1 MVISKQIQGV
11 EYRHARKFSTVLAS
25 SKVTPSAQVS
35 SMRFSEAMQTVTRHG
50 DGWQATVSEDWLQG
64 RSAFGGLQAALALR
78 AMRELVHEDAPLRSL
93 QTTFVAPVPAGTV
106 NIRAHRL
113 REGRSA
119 TQIEASLYDGEQTLC
134 RLVGVFGSARPSVL
148 NFQPAQSP
156 VQAGAPRQLR
166 YVEGRMPAFTQHFR
180 ASWLRGDLPFSG
192 GHQRE
197 SMLQISLRDEGQP
210 DETHVLAFAD
220 FIPPIALSMFDTP
233 TPGSSLTWMIE
244 LLRDRYDDLGM
255 DDWRVD
261 AELIAARDGYTQQS
275 LMLWGPRGEPVALSR
290 QSMVVFG

>member
-1 MVISKQIQGV
+1 MLALSKAIPFMQ
-11 EYRHARKFSTVLAS
+11 AST
-25 SKVTPSAQVS
+25 
-35 SMRFSEAMQTVTRHG
+35 MRFSEAIRRVTRHN
-50 DGWQATVSEDWLQG
+50 DDWQATVSEDWLQG

-78 AMRELVHEDAPLRSL
+78 AMRELVQADAPLRSL
-93 QTTFVAPVPAGTV
+93 QTTFIAPVAAGTV
-106 NIRAHRL
+106 TIRAQRL
-113 REGRSA
+113 REGRSV
-119 TQIEASLYDGEQTLC
+119 TQIEASLCDGEQTLC

-148 NFQPAQSP
+148 NFQPVQPA
-156 VQAGAPRQLR
+156 VQADAPKQLR
-166 YVEGRMPAFTQHFR
+166 YVEGRMPAFTQHFH
-180 ASWLRGDLPFSG
+180 ASWLRGDLPLSG

-197 SMLQISLRDEGQP
+197 SVIQISLRDEGHP

-220 FIPPIALSMFDTP
+220 FIPPIALSMFDMP

-261 AELIAARDGYTQQS
+261 AELIAARDGYTNQS
-275 LMLWGPRGEPVALSR
+275 VMLWGPRGEPVALSR

>member
-1 MVISKQIQGV
+1 MPSIGMRV
-11 EYRHARKFSTVLAS
+11 RRAVLAS
-25 SKVTPSAQVS
+25 SKVSPSAQAGT
-35 SMRFSEAMQTVTRHG
+35 MKFSEAMQTVTRHG
-50 DGWQATVSEDWLQG
+50 DGWQATVSDNWLQG
-64 RSAFGGLQAALALR
+64 RSAFGGLQAALAVR
-78 AMRELVHEDAPLRSL
+78 AMRELVHPDIPLRSL

-106 NIRAHRL
+106 SIRAQRL

-134 RLVGVFGSARPSVL
+134 RLVAVFGSARPSVL
-148 NFQPAQSP
+148 NFQP
-156 VQAGAPRQLR
+156 VQPSVASATPRELR
-166 YVEGRMPAFTQHFR
+166 YVEGLMPAFTQNFR

-197 SMLQISLRDEGQP
+197 NVLQLSLRDEGRP
-210 DETHVLAFAD
+210 DETHALAFAD
-220 FIPPIALSMFDTP
+220 FIPPIALSMFATP

-275 LMLWGPRGEPVALSR
+275 VMLWGPRGEPVALSR

>member
-1 MVISKQIQGV
+1 MK
-11 EYRHARKFSTVLAS
+11 
-25 SKVTPSAQVS
+25 
-35 SMRFSEAMQTVTRHG
+35 FSEAMQAVTRDG
-50 DGWQATVSEDWLQG
+50 DSWQATVTEDWLQG
-64 RSAFGGLQAALALR
+64 RSAFGGLQAALAVR
-78 AMRELVHEDAPLRSL
+78 AMRELVHPDMPLRSL

-106 NIRAHRL
+106 RIRAQRL

-134 RLVGVFGSARPSVL
+134 RLVAVFGSARPSVL
-148 NFQPAQSP
+148 NFQPVQLP
-156 VQAGAPRQLR
+156 VASETPRELR
-166 YVEGRMPAFTQHFR
+166 YVEGRMPAYTQHFR

-197 SMLQISLRDEGQP
+197 SVLQLSLRDEGQP

-220 FIPPIALSMFDTP
+220 FIPPIALSMFATP
-233 TPGSSLTWMIE
+233 TPGSSLTWMLE

-275 LMLWGPRGEPVALSR
+275 VMLWGPRGEPVALSR